1 MSDSGRKGM
10 SQERQFKSQADAND
24 SRGAA
29 SLSQEQKM
37 HRAMQMAES
46 SPMHREAYALDPVS
60 YLQRLGID
68 TRGMEPSKL
77 GLQKETLA
85 KLDDDGG
92 ERLQVT
98 AEVTITFSPMTFT
111 PTMSMSVDPNPQPGP
126 IQTVQAVTMGPTC
139 P

>member
-1 MSDSGRKGM
+1 MSDSDRKGM
-10 SQERQFKSQADAND
+10 GHERQTKSKADASD
-24 SRGAA
+24 GPGSAA
-29 SLSQEQKM
+29 LAQEQKM
-37 HRAMQMAES
+37 QRAMQMADS
-46 SPMHREAYALDPVS
+46 NQMHREMYAADPVG
-60 YLQRLGID
+60 YMQRLGID
-68 TRGMEPSKL
+68 TRGMEPTKL

-111 PTMSMSVDPNPQPGP
+111 PTVSMSADPNPGP